1 MSSPRKYLILAKT
14 EVTQYTDP
22 VPTPAANSILC
33 KNLTV
38 TPLRVESEDRNLMR
52 PYFGNS
58 EQIPI
63 MEEAVIEFDVE
74 YAGGGTP
81 LGTAPKWGPL
91 LLACGF
97 AETVVAS
104 TSVTYNPISSA
115 IGSVTIYAYLDGILC
130 KITGAKGDVS
140 IEAAAKRLPHFKFR
154 FVGKYVPVTDAA
166 IPGSSDFS
174 AFQQPKAAIPAN
186 TGTTT
191 IDAYAARVAS
201 VQMQLSNEISH
212 ALWMN
217 AETNDIIDRK
227 PKGSIVFE
235 EVTVATKDY
244 FTLVRNASLVAFA
257 WNHGTVAGNRVAL
270 TAPKLQLVNL
280 QRTTFENANAVQA
293 GVTFNPNVGND
304 EISIACT

>member
-1 MSSPRKYLILAKT
+1 MSSPRKYLILVKT

-33 KNLTV
+33 KNLNI

-52 PYFGNS
+52 PYYGNS

-63 MEEAVIEFDVE
+63 MEEAVVEFDVE

-104 TSVTYNPISSA
+104 TSVTYNPVSA
-115 IGSVTIYAYLDGILC
+115 SIGSVTIYAYLDGILC

-140 IEAAAKRLPHFKFR
+140 IEAAAKKLPHFKFR
-154 FVGKYVPVTDAA
+154 FVGKYVAVSDAA

-191 IDAYAARVAS
+191 IDGYAARVAS
-201 VQMQLSNEISH
+201 VSMQMSNEISH

-217 AETNDIIDRK
+217 AETNDIVDRK
-227 PKGSIVFE
+227 PRGTIVTE

-244 FTLVRNASLVAFA
+244 WTLVRNATLMALA
-257 WNHGTVAGNRVAL
+257 WNHGTVAGNRLAL
-270 TAPKLQLVNL
+270 TAPKLQLATV
-280 QRTTFENANAVQA
+280 QRTTFENANALQF
-293 GVTFNPNVGND
+293 GVTYNPSVGND
-304 EISIACT
+304 EIAIVCT